1 MTADQPGPTH
11 HPFRKW
17 LHRILPVLG
26 LILFVAAIMVLRRQ
40 LKQHG
45 WHEIFQAFEEL
56 PWRRIII
63 AVACTLVGYLI
74 LTGYDYLAMRYIQ
87 RKLTYWRVGMAA
99 FIGYAFSNS
108 IGHSFLTGG
117 TVRLRL
123 YTVWGLTGLE
133 IAKIVLFTHV
143 TFYLGM
149 LLLIGG
155 ACILEPAVI
164 RLETER
170 LGIGLPNAVVIA
182 LGALMLSVVAVYFIW
197 SVWQHKDIHIR
208 S

>member
-1 MTADQPGPTH
+1 MTADQPGSTRHSNFEPGCTAC
-11 HPFRKW
+11 
-17 LHRILPVLG
+17 LPVIG
-26 LILFVAAIMVLRRQ
+26 FILFLAAIWVLRRQ

-45 WHEIFQAFEEL
+45 WHEIFKAFEEL

-63 AVACTLVGYLI
+63 AVLCTLVGYLI
-74 LTGYDYLAMRYIQ
+74 LTGYDYLAMRYIH
-87 RKLTYWRVGMAA
+87 RSLAYWRAAMAA

-123 YTVWGLTGLE
+123 YSVWGLTGLE

-149 LLLIGG
+149 LLLIAGRAFSSRPRSIARQRASG
-155 ACILEPAVI
+155 SACPS
-164 RLETER
+164 R
-170 LGIGLPNAVVIA
+170 
-182 LGALMLSVVAVYFIW
+182 W
-197 SVWQHKDIHIR
+197 
-208 S
+208 